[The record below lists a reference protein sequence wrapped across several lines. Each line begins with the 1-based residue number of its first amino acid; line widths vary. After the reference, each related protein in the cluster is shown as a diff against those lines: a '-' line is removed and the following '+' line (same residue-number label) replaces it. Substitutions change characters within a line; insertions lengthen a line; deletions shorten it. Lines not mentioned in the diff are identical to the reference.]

1 MANWSGGLL
10 TTKGQALQA
19 KVDAG
24 QTELLITKMK
34 IGSGTADSLQN
45 LTDLVEPQ
53 QNIAISGITA
63 ADNLTTITGVITNAG
78 LTEGFYVRELGVY
91 ATDPDDGEILYS
103 VTADSAPD
111 YLPAEGDSVTV
122 SQEFNYYIAVSNAS
136 NVSATLS
143 TSGLVTTGM
152 LQTHTHDGTGSNGPQ
167 ITSAGLASDSVTD
180 TKIGNRTITDTVTAV
195 TGANTLTNLLS
206 MLGNMIKKITGKSAW
221 YTAPATTLE
230 AANTHITATSGAHIA
245 SAISS
250 TATGDVA
257 ATNVQAAIAELA
269 SSKAALSGA
278 DFTGVVHVTAGVAS
292 AANAINWNTRLS
304 SLVTGSG
311 GYSGIGTGVL
321 LDCYTNNSLS
331 QPIAGIASHLS
342 NGGTGSGSSTDY
354 AGGLMFYTK
363 DTSETFPTKKI
374 FINNAGWMGVNN
386 FAPSYSVD
394 VVGNI
399 NASTGLYINGVA
411 VSTVTAPGSAPL
423 YACRAWVSF
432 DGTTATPTINASGN
446 VSSVVK
452 NSTGNYTINFTTAMP
467 SADYATFGSIVNTSY
482 TDWFFHPSTKT
493 VNSFTCNFTHGSSA
507 GDGIINLAIIC

>member
-1 MANWSGGLL
+1 
-10 TTKGQALQA
+10 
-19 KVDAG
+19 
-24 QTELLITKMK
+24 
-34 IGSGTADSLQN
+34 
-45 LTDLVEPQ
+45 
-53 QNIAISGITA
+53 
-63 ADNLTTITGVITNAG
+63 
-78 LTEGFYVRELGVY
+78 
-91 ATDPDDGEILYS
+91 
-103 VTADSAPD
+103 
-111 YLPAEGDSVTV
+111 
-122 SQEFNYYIAVSNAS
+122 
-136 NVSATLS
+136 
-143 TSGLVTTGM
+143 M

-304 SLVTGSG
+304 SLMTGSG